1 MNGLIYTLVLALACN
16 CWAFPRLWDFSKTP
30 QMALGAGKD
39 TNGHL
44 SAYAPSA
51 STTGKT
57 KLEGNLHTVNCSSK
71 QSHSQVK
78 HHSLIIKV
86 NFPH

>member
-1 MNGLIYTLVLALACN
+1 
-16 CWAFPRLWDFSKTP
+16 
-30 QMALGAGKD
+30 
-39 TNGHL
+39 
-44 SAYAPSA
+44 
-51 STTGKT
+51 
-57 KLEGNLHTVNCSSK
+57 LHTVNCSSK